1 MVSQAESKAMPPIVV
16 LPWHLGEVAES
27 DAQGPLEA
35 QRGLYRYPTCT
46 RTLGGA
52 EMLAPSGAL
61 YVPVEAKP
69 GTASVSGSI

>member
-1 MVSQAESKAMPPIVV
+1 MVFQASKAVPPIVV
-16 LPWHLGEVAES
+16 PPWR